1 MVESTSK
8 RGYEDCETEPANKK
22 AADLKEIYGILELQT
37 FPLLVVFDKVNPNID
52 VLRLRLN
59 ELYKNSKNRNAGI
72 KNQTLQYYNNYN
84 IKNNPEFIPNNF
96 ANKQYLIEDRP
107 SLSNLPFKV
116 SLLIQKNGFSYL
128 NVAFNEVKHTGR
140 DEKNASPIKDKMRGS
155 SLSSKNHK
163 FSISAQVN
171 STAKSTR
178 NDFILNSL
186 RVLRISENFLPP
198 LQKPKDKTTRVNS
211 QEEHRD
217 DI

>member
-1 MVESTSK
+1 MNENTSK
-8 RGYEDCETEPANKK
+8 RGCEECEIEAPNKK
-22 AADLKEIYGILELQT
+22 AADLKEIYGILDLQVL
-37 FPLLVVFDKVNPNID
+37 PLLVVFDRVNPNID

-72 KNQTLQYYNNYN
+72 KNQALQYYNNYN
-84 IKNNPEFIPNNF
+84 IKNNPEFVPNNF
-96 ANKQYLIEDRP
+96 SNKQYLIEDRP
-107 SLSNLPFKV
+107 CFSNLPFKV

-128 NVAFNEVKHTGR
+128 NVAFNEVKNTGR
-140 DEKNASPIKDKMRGS
+140 DDKNSSPIKDKMRGS

-163 FSISAQVN
+163 FSLSAQGN

-211 QEEHRD
+211 EEEHRD

>member
-116 SLLIQKNGFSYL
+116 SLLI
-128 NVAFNEVKHTGR
+128 
-140 DEKNASPIKDKMRGS
+140 
-155 SLSSKNHK
+155 
-163 FSISAQVN
+163 
-171 STAKSTR
+171 
-178 NDFILNSL
+178 
-186 RVLRISENFLPP
+186 
-198 LQKPKDKTTRVNS
+198 
-211 QEEHRD
+211 
-217 DI
+217 